1 MQQTS
6 VRCGLPLS
14 ISSRQQSSTS
24 PTRSSNPSTN
34 PASGHMYPNPRLVAK
49 TPSAEVCLAPVTP
62 TQAPL
67 ELELVN
73 DELEASVIELA

>member
-1 MQQTS
+1 
-6 VRCGLPLS
+6 
-14 ISSRQQSSTS
+14 
-24 PTRSSNPSTN
+24 
-34 PASGHMYPNPRLVAK
+34 MYPNPRLVAK